1 MSFLETLK
9 EVAGSVV
16 EAIQE
21 NPVAAGVGTAVV
33 AAGVGGTVW
42 YRRRKA
48 KKAVNVRQVMGELEA
63 AAAAG
68 NPALAAAHAAA
79 VDATKSAA

>member
-1 MSFLETLK
+1 MSFLETIK

-21 NPVAAGVGTAVV
+21 NPVAAGVGAAVV
-33 AAGVGGTVW
+33 AAGVGGTIW

-48 KKAVNVRQVMGELEA
+48 KATDVKATIAHLEQV
-63 AAAAG
+63 AAAG
-68 NPALAAAHAAA
+68 NPALDAAHAAA
-79 VDATKSAA
+79 AEKATA

>member
-1 MSFLETLK
+1 MAFLETMK
-9 EVAGSVV
+9 EIGGSVI

-21 NPVAAGVGTAVV
+21 NPVAAGVGAAVV
-33 AAGVGGTVW
+33 AAGVGGTIW

-48 KKAVNVRQVMGELEA
+48 KKVDVKDTIAHLEQV
-63 AAAAG
+63 AAAG

-79 VDATKSAA
+79 AEKATA

>member
-1 MSFLETLK
+1 MSFIETIK
-9 EVAGSVV
+9 EIGGSVV
-16 EAIQE
+16 EVIKE
-21 NPVAAGVGTAVV
+21 NPVAAGVGAAVV
-33 AAGVGGTVW
+33 AAGVGGTIW

-48 KKAVNVRQVMGELEA
+48 KKNVNVRQVMGELEA

-79 VDATKSAA
+79 AEKATV